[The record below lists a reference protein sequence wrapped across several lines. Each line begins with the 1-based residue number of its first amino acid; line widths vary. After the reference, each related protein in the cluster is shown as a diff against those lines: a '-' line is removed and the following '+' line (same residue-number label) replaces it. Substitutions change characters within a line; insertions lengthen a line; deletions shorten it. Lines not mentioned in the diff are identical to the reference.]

1 MLGRARGV
9 SIDDLT
15 AATDW
20 LPHTTRAVITSLRNK
35 GYRVETER
43 NRNEK
48 TVYRI
53 ITGGH
58 SAPRKKA
65 A

>member
-1 MLGRARGV
+1 MLERSRGA

-20 LPHTTRAVITSLRNK
+20 LPHTARAVITSVRNK

-43 NRNEK
+43 NRENR
-48 TVYRI
+48 TIYRI
-53 ITGGH
+53 VGVGPASH
-58 SAPRKKA
+58 RKA